1 LLWVAK
7 RSRQSGVLDASR
19 HYVGGVLVLV
29 VALVLLLRGDL
40 GLCVGLGLF
49 GLYLLVEVLP
59 WPLNLL
65 ASYLDRRNAI

>member
-1 LLWVAK
+1 MRAANMSAACSRSLLPWFW
-7 RSRQSGVLDASR
+7 
-19 HYVGGVLVLV
+19 
-29 VALVLLLRGDL
+29 LLRGDL